1 MINKKFK
8 IKNNKNLLTT
18 IFIIAIYSIGF
29 SQGRIFQIDRKNNYA
44 AAVKTERFKFYAA
57 AQEENNWCWAACIQ
71 MVLDYQGSYID
82 QCTIVKKAFGTPQC
96 INQPADC
103 YTIEDGIDGWTVNDK
118 VINGEVDFSP
128 SAHELIDQLAYR
140 NPVIIGLN
148 MPNQNIGHAYVLTAV
163 YFRYDSNNKK
173 IPYRVVLRD
182 PWPENPSRQEFGWND
197 FVSRI
202 NCITYV
208 TF

>member
-1 MINKKFK
+1 M
-8 IKNNKNLLTT
+8 KNYKGIFTT
-18 IFIIAIYSIGF
+18 IIFITVYSIGF
-29 SQGRIFQIDRKNNYA
+29 SQGRIFQIDGRNDYA
-44 AAVKTERFKFYAA
+44 AAVKSEKFKFYAA

-71 MVLDYQGSYID
+71 MVLNYQGSYID
-82 QCTIVKKAFGTPQC
+82 QCKIVKKAFRTTQC
-96 INQPADC
+96 INKPADC
-103 YTIEDGIDGWTVNDK
+103 YTIEDGINGWTVNNK
-118 VINGEVDFSP
+118 QINGKVDFSP

-163 YFRYDSNNKK
+163 YFKYDSNNRK
-173 IPYRVVLRD
+173 IPYEVVLRD
-182 PWPENPSRQEFGWND
+182 PWPENKSRQVFGWND